1 MGRGETG
8 WKALGC
14 MSTGTRR
21 AKLAGMGHPG
31 GEGLVGTGSSL
42 HKQWVDRE

>member
-31 GEGLVGTGSSL
+31 GEGLVGAGSSL